1 MTIKKNEL
9 IYTMNI
15 LRALEASHYDH
26 RELTNKESYELTTM
40 AAKFFHNN
48 RNNLTSRLIY
58 DFSEKLIRKFL
69 SFHKTYWSDRD
80 IQKCVQLVMT
90 SEMLKNS

>member
-9 IYTMNI
+9 IYTINI

-40 AAKFFHNN
+40 ATKFFHNN
-48 RNNLTSRLIY
+48 RNKLTSMLIY

-80 IQKCVQLVMT
+80 IEKCVQLVMT
-90 SEMLKNS
+90 SEMIKNK